1 MSIPKVIHYVWVGGK
16 PLPSFQQKCIASWR
30 KHLPD
35 YEIKEWNE
43 QNFDINSNRY
53 CKEAYEAKKYAFVS
67 DYIRISVLCQYG
79 GIYMDTDV
87 EVVQPFSQQF
97 LECEAF
103 TGFETPETIS
113 TGIMGCIP
121 NQRMFQ
127 RIIEFY
133 KDASFYNEDGSCNTT
148 TNVHTITQIAKEH
161 GFRPD
166 NTKNTILG
174 LTLYP
179 QTFFSPLAHDSD
191 ESCISADTYT
201 IHHFSG
207 SWCDRKSRF
216 MVFWNHRL
224 KHKFECILS
233 KSGAAFIYRVGYNL
247 ARALDYLT
255 EQASKDK

>member
-1 MSIPKVIHYVWVGGK
+1 MSIPKIIHYVWVGGK
-16 PLPSFQQKCIASWR
+16 PLPPFQQKCIASWR

-43 QNFDINSNRY
+43 HNFNINSNKY

-67 DYIRISVLCQYG
+67 DYIRIFVLYQYG

-87 EVVQPFSQQF
+87 EVIKPFPQEF

-103 TGFETPETIS
+103 SGYETPETIS

-121 NQRMFQ
+121 NQRMFKK
-127 RIIEFY
+127 ILEFY
-133 KDASFYNEDGSCNTT
+133 NAVSFFEADGSCNTT

-161 GFRPD
+161 GFTPD
-166 NTKNTILG
+166 NTRKTILG

-179 QTFFSPLAHDSD
+179 QSFFSPLAHDSD
-191 ESCISADTYT
+191 ESCFGSNTYT

-207 SWCDRKSRF
+207 SWCDLKTRF
-216 MVFWNHRL
+216 VVYWNHRL
-224 KHKFECILS
+224 KNRLEHVLS
-233 KSGAAFIYRVGYNL
+233 KTVADLIYRIVYNM
-247 ARALDYLT
+247 ARLLDFSA
-255 EQASKDK
+255 EQIRQHK